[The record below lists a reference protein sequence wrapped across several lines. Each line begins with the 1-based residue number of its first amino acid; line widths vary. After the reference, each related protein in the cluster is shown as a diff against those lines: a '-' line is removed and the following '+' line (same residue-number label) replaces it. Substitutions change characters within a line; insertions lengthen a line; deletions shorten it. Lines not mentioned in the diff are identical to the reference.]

1 MEPYRTSPARVGKM
15 MGIMLGICV
24 VGGGIFFGMWDY
36 WISELP
42 PVATSGAVA
51 AEPAGPL
58 TGDSVSFD
66 LDFVESSDFITLG
79 FDGLPDEPGSNPTL
93 TVASGDEV
101 TVSVTNT
108 GVTFHAFGVTADPDD
123 FAGTLWG
130 SDIGSAA
137 NPLKGGESG
146 TATFIAGAPGEYYYI
161 CTVPGHALQGM
172 VGSFV
177 VE

>member
-1 MEPYRTSPARVGKM
+1 MEPYLTTPARVGKM

-24 VGGGIFFGMWDY
+24 VGGGIFFGLWDY

-42 PVATSGAVA
+42 PVATGGAVA
-51 AEPAGPL
+51 AGPSGPL
-58 TGDSVSFD
+58 TGNTVTFD

-79 FDGLPDEPGSNPTL
+79 FNGLPDEPGSNPDL
-93 TVASGDEV
+93 FVFSGDEV
-101 TVSVTNT
+101 IVNATNA
-108 GVTFHAFGVTADPDD
+108 GITFHAFGVTADPDD
-123 FAGTLWG
+123 FANPLWG
-130 SDIGSAA
+130 SAIGSAA

-146 TATFIAGAPGEYYYI
+146 TVSFIAGEPGEYYYI
-161 CTVPGHALQGM
+161 CTVPGHAMQGM